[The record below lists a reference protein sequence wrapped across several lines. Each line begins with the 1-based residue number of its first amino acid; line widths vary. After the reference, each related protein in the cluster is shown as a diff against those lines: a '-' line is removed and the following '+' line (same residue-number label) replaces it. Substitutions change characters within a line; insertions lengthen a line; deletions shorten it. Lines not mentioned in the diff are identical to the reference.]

1 MGLENEIYMQYHVDC
16 DETNNTPSVIDTNQ
30 FIATLFIKNV
40 RIQILEEEIRYY
52 RTLIEEH
59 DCGHIYTTINFLQQ
73 RVEHL
78 AGKKEW
84 PFYKE

>member
-1 MGLENEIYMQYHVDC
+1 MGLENEIYIQYHVD
-16 DETNNTPSVIDTNQ
+16 
-30 FIATLFIKNV
+30 NV

-73 RVEHL
+73 RFEQL
-78 AGKKEW
+78 TGKK
-84 PFYKE
+84 K

>member
-1 MGLENEIYMQYHVDC
+1 MGLENEIYMQYHVD
-16 DETNNTPSVIDTNQ
+16 
-30 FIATLFIKNV
+30 NV
-40 RIQILEEEIRYY
+40 RIQVLEEEIRYY

-84 PFYKE
+84 PFHKE